1 MSLKDGLL
9 QLLQVQEVDLELRSL
24 EEAKSEYPS
33 EITQR
38 QAEIE
43 RAEGSLKE
51 LTERLAESERGQR
64 HYERELE
71 EAKDQLKK
79 LEARFSEVKTNR
91 EYDALQIEVEAAKA
105 KMSEYESQ
113 ILELIESSEKTR
125 EQVDLEKVDADEVR
139 QDQQT
144 HIDDLQAKLDS
155 IQGEVDSIQTRRAKA
170 AKGLEPS
177 LLRQYETVK
186 RLRGLTVAAV
196 RKGSCG
202 SCYRQLPAQ
211 MKSIV
216 RRAQEVIICE
226 SCGAIIVWDDESA

>member
-1 MSLKDGLL
+1 M

-113 ILELIESSEKTR
+113 ILELIESSEKT
-125 EQVDLEKVDADEVR
+125 
-139 QDQQT
+139 
-144 HIDDLQAKLDS
+144 
-155 IQGEVDSIQTRRAKA
+155 
-170 AKGLEPS
+170 PS
-177 LLRQYETVK
+177 
-186 RLRGLTVAAV
+186 RLT
-196 RKGSCG
+196 
-202 SCYRQLPAQ
+202 
-211 MKSIV
+211 
-216 RRAQEVIICE
+216 
-226 SCGAIIVWDDESA
+226 

>member
-1 MSLKDGLL
+1 M

-24 EEAKSEYPS
+24 EAAKSQYPS

-43 RAEGSLKE
+43 RAESSLKE

-113 ILELIESSEKTR
+113 ILELIESSEKTG
-125 EQVDLEKVDADEVR
+125 EQVELEKADTEEVR
-139 QDQQT
+139 QEQQT
-144 HIDDLQAKLDS
+144 HIDDLQANLDS
-155 IQGEVDSIQTRRAKA
+155 LQGKVDSIETRRAKA
-170 AKGLEPS
+170 AKGIEPS
-177 LLRQYETVK
+177 LLRTYETVK

-211 MKSIV
+211 MKSTV

-226 SCGAIIVWDDESA
+226 SCGAIIVWDDESS